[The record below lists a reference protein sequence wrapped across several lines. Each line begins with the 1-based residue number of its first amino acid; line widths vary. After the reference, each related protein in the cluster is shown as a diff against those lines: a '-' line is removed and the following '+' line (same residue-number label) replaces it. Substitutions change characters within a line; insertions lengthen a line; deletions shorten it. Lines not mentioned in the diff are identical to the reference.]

1 MHKKEFISILTDPD
15 KLKETDYTHFSE
27 IIKKYPLFS
36 IARIFQLI
44 AAENK
49 SPAVFNELLKKN
61 AAYLN
66 NLSYLHRLIKT
77 KLIFE
82 NGLSGMIP
90 QPNNVSLNETDSLP
104 DPNAV
109 LSASPSE
116 ELLSFEYK
124 KPERKLSGDEDPG
137 YQKEPLAEK
146 PGSPSADFNRKL
158 SIIDQF
164 INNNPGSIRQDEN
177 ILPEREIVI
186 PDILDE
192 DSLITDTLAKIY
204 IKQRLYTKAIYAYE
218 KLILKYPEKSVY
230 FAAQI
235 DLIKKLINK

>member
-1 MHKKEFISILTDPD
+1 MHKKDFISILTDPD
-15 KLKETDYTHFSE
+15 KLKEADYTHFSE

-36 IARIFQLI
+36 IARILQLI

-49 SPAVFNELLKKN
+49 NPDVFNELLRKN

-66 NLSYLHRLIKT
+66 NLNYLYRLIKT

-82 NGLSGMIP
+82 NGLSGMIS
-90 QPNNVSLNETDSLP
+90 QQNNGSLDETDSLP
-104 DPNAV
+104 DPNAI
-109 LSASPSE
+109 LYASPNE

-124 KPERKLSGDEDPG
+124 KPERALSGDEDAG
-137 YQKEPLAEK
+137 YQKETTDDK
-146 PGSPSADFNRKL
+146 TGSPSADFNRKL

-177 ILPEREIVI
+177 ILPEREIVV

-218 KLILKYPEKSVY
+218 KLILKYPEKSIY

-235 DLIKKLINK
+235 DIIKKLINK